1 MVGKYGVSTSRDQT
15 AVVNLIWGSSLPN
28 RSGSVA
34 NMVSGVQYVSNYTKS
49 AKSVNCLLSLNNVQS
64 YINAGK
70 PMIGRI
76 AWNSSG
82 GHAIVFSGYKD
93 SSIRC
98 IDPWENTSTTY
109 YSYTTLYNGGTFL
122 TGTGKIS
129 HTVYY

>member
-76 AWNSSG
+76 A
-82 GHAIVFSGYKD
+82 
-93 SSIRC
+93 
-98 IDPWENTSTTY
+98 
-109 YSYTTLYNGGTFL
+109 
-122 TGTGKIS
+122 
-129 HTVYY
+129 